1 MIQRCSKNVCG
12 HFGVCGNVQR
22 CRVPFV
28 WCHVEQF
35 LGGGSC
41 EYPQENKVD
50 GFCFCSRMYYEGKV
64 TNANILSFE
73 KKDGPRKPEVFY
85 VRFDLY
91 HLNQAGRLLEAEH
104 YLC

>member
-1 MIQRCSKNVCG
+1 
-12 HFGVCGNVQR
+12 
-22 CRVPFV
+22 
-28 WCHVEQF
+28 
-35 LGGGSC
+35 
-41 EYPQENKVD
+41 
-50 GFCFCSRMYYEGKV
+50 MYYEGKV